1 MTDAAPLAREQRGA
15 VLIARLDRPQA
26 RNALT
31 SELIRAI
38 GAAILDAERD
48 PGLRAVVLTGS
59 GDRAFCA
66 GMDLRAFAAG
76 DTFGLGDDDVAHAFH
91 RLLEGRVAVPL
102 VGAANGTAVAG
113 GFELLLG
120 CDVIVAAEH
129 ATLGLPEVQRG
140 LLPGGGGT
148 FLGTRIPLSIA
159 LEMALTGDPITAA
172 RAYELGLVNAVV
184 PGNEALPRA
193 VKIADRIAANGPL
206 AVSAVKE
213 LVRLG
218 VSDNA
223 AAWARL
229 RELQP
234 VVFGSEDAREGAR
247 AFVEKRPPRWQG
259 R

>member
-1 MTDAAPLAREQRGA
+1 MTDAAPLACEQRGA

-31 SELIRAI
+31 PDLIRAI
-38 GAAILDAERD
+38 GSAVVDAEDD
-48 PGLRAVVLTGS
+48 PDVRAVVLTGT

-66 GMDLRAFAAG
+66 GMDLRAFATDG
-76 DTFGLGDDDVAHAFH
+76 GFGFGDDEVAQAFY

-102 VGAANGTAVAG
+102 VGAANAAAVAG

-120 CDVIVAAEH
+120 CDVMVAAEH
-129 ATLGLPEVQRG
+129 ATFGLPEVQRG

-148 FLGTRIPLSIA
+148 LLGTRIPLSVA
-159 LEMALTGDPITAA
+159 LEMTLTGDPITAA

-184 PGNEALPRA
+184 SSGEVLARA
-193 VKIADRIAANGPL
+193 VEIADRIARNGPL
-206 AVSAVKE
+206 AVRAVKE

-218 VSDNA
+218 ATDVAD
-223 AAWARL
+223 ARERL
-229 RELQP
+229 SELQP
-234 VVFGSEDAREGAR
+234 IVFGSQDAREGAQ
-247 AFVEKRPPRWQG
+247 AFIEKRPPTWRG